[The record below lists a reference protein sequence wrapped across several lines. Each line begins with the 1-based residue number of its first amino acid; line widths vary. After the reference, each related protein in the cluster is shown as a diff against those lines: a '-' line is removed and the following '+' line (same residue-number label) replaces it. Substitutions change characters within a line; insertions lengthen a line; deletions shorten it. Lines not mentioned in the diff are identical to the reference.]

1 MRITAAAAIAM
12 GFFPADMTPLVA
24 LYPVFFS
31 MSIQWSTFAGARGFQ
46 SATIFNSNNT
56 KQASLAL
63 AHYLCE
69 GEREQLTKLWFY
81 GSTLLAFHAGAVW
94 SWLAVKW
101 LDVRGVWGVLP
112 QLALAYYLVLRE
124 EQAERVLT
132 PAQIR
137 EQEVLGEAEELVE
150 EAQELVEEEKEN

>member
-1 MRITAAAAIAM
+1 M
-12 GFFPADMTPLVA
+12 
-24 LYPVFFS
+24 
-31 MSIQWSTFAGARGFQ
+31 
-46 SATIFNSNNT
+46 
-56 KQASLAL
+56 
-63 AHYLCE
+63 
-69 GEREQLTKLWFY
+69 
-81 GSTLLAFHAGAVW
+81 
-94 SWLAVKW
+94 KW

-150 EAQELVEEEKEN
+150 EAQEMVEEEKVD

>member
-1 MRITAAAAIAM
+1 MR
-12 GFFPADMTPLVA
+12 G
-24 LYPVFFS
+24 
-31 MSIQWSTFAGARGFQ
+31 R
-46 SATIFNSNNT
+46 
-56 KQASLAL
+56 
-63 AHYLCE
+63 
-69 GEREQLTKLWFY
+69 REQLTKLWFY

-150 EAQELVEEEKEN
+150 EAQELVEEEKEK